1 MADAAPNSTP
11 AGSTPA
17 SAAPSTPAP
26 SCPASADLLPGL
38 IVPITRSDTSPQHRD
53 R

>member
-11 AGSTPA
+11 AGSAPA
-17 SAAPSTPAP
+17 SSAPSTPAP
-26 SCPASADLLPGL
+26 SSPALDLLPGL
-38 IVPITRSDTSPQHRD
+38 IVPITRSDTPLEHRD